1 MADDRILD
9 PKSPDFD
16 ADSGITDPERTD
28 RSEMWS
34 VTKSDENGANSADF
48 DSATI
53 SSDSDVQVTT
63 PAPSDPGYSNIY
75 ESALAAMVVPKPGDA
90 LRQVREHAGI
100 SLEELADALR
110 IRLPYLRALERME
123 VGVVPSGYVTPY
135 LRAYAG
141 RFSLD
146 GNRVVTSYTRATGGV
161 ATVSGPITVE
171 KIDTVQRSPWVLRG
185 IAAGIGLGL
194 VAAALVAVFAGTSP
208 DGDDQLRA
216 SAGTAP
222 MNGARESLFAGD
234 VLPDR
239 LDIGAL
245 PLTLTAARTGWI
257 EVRGADGTIFRSR
270 IMQRGETYLP
280 RVGAGWTV
288 SARNG
293 GDFEWRLGDQV
304 IGPLGPEGAAVY
316 AASVDIAA
324 AAAAE
329 AAAPSLAAAAGNGQP
344 AR

>member
-1 MADDRILD
+1 MADDRILGS
-9 PKSPDFD
+9 KSNDFD
-16 ADSGITDPERTD
+16 SDSENKGPDRTE

-34 VTKSDENGANSADF
+34 VAKSEENGANSVDF
-48 DSATI
+48 DSVMISPEPDVEAT
-53 SSDSDVQVTT
+53 VQVQD
-63 PAPSDPGYSNIY
+63 DPGYSSVY
-75 ESALAAMVVPKPGDA
+75 ETALAAMAVPKPGDA
-90 LRQVREHAGI
+90 LRQVREQSGT

-141 RFSLD
+141 RFGLD
-146 GNRVVTSYTRATGGV
+146 GDRIVTSYTRATGGV

-171 KIDTVQRSPWVLRG
+171 KIDAVQRSPWVLRG

-194 VAAALVAVFAGTSP
+194 VALALVAVFAGSSP
-208 DGDDQLRA
+208 DGNDQLRA

-239 LDIGAL
+239 LDIGTL

-288 SARNG
+288 SARDG

-304 IGPLGPEGAAVY
+304 IGPLGPEGAAIY

-324 AAAAE
+324 ATAAE
-329 AAAPSLAAAAGNGQP
+329 VVAPSLASAAGNGQP